1 MIVNRNTRGTT
12 KMTSP
17 GGGTL
22 VKPTIAPVVVRNNA
36 PQQAGSS
43 LGKVE
48 GTGVQFIEYT
58 LTNATGAVV
67 QYIIGDAYGQAV
79 ENAGKTATV
88 AQPTSTTSGSVAGQ
102 KVLFAT
108 RPVQIG
114 RINFQTSSN
123 AAQFTQPLATIKTT
137 QGGASII
144 EPLRIGPFKSSQDYN
159 ALVRTVDFTNSP
171 NPIILSDEAGLLVNV
186 LAGESLYLG
195 MEVLNRVSR

>member
-1 MIVNRNTRGTT
+1 MLIQRN
-12 KMTSP
+12 K
-17 GGGTL
+17 GGVSTMASSSGGKLT
-22 VKPTIAPVVVRNNA
+22 KPTIAPVVVRNNA

-58 LTNATGAVV
+58 LTNGTGATVT
-67 QYIIGDAYGQAV
+67 YIIGDAYGQAV
-79 ENAGKTATV
+79 AASGKTV
-88 AQPTSTTSGSVAGQ
+88 SQPTSTTSGTVAGQ
-102 KVLFAT
+102 KLLFAT

-123 AAQFTQPLATIKTT
+123 AAQFQQALNTIKTN
-137 QGGASII
+137 QAGASIV

-159 ALVRTVDFTNSP
+159 ALVRTVDFTNAP
-171 NPIILSDEAGLLVNV
+171 NPIILSDEAGLLVDV

-195 MEVLNRVSR
+195 MEVLNRVAR